1 MGSVQREELE
11 EMVRR
16 WQAAQS
22 TAQADGAWGKH
33 LGPFYAEDAEYR
45 CNLGPN
51 KEFYVQGRAT
61 IVEIALGTEMIGF
74 DGWSY
79 PTHTTIVDERAGEVV
94 AFWKQVAPYRRADG
108 SAYEVAG
115 TSGSRLRY
123 AGNFQW
129 SWQLDFIDLGNVAA
143 LIAELAADGHL
154 NERLARRLAEMTR
167 GAPSPGHRKIR
178 DDGNMLRTARGW
190 LRVARAGLVGR

>member
-1 MGSVQREELE
+1 
-11 EMVRR
+11 MVRQ
-16 WQAAQS
+16 WQAAQ
-22 TAQADGAWGKH
+22 AAAERDGDWATH

-51 KEFYVQGRAT
+51 KEFFVRGREQIAR
-61 IVEIALGTEMIGF
+61 IALGSEMVGF
-74 DGWSY
+74 ESWTY
-79 PTHTTIVDERAGEVV
+79 PTHTTIIDEQAGEVV

-108 SAYEVAG
+108 SSYEVAG

-123 AGNFQW
+123 AGNHRW

-154 NERLARRLAEMTR
+154 NERLARRLAHMAR
-167 GAPSPGHRKIR
+167 GASTPGHRPIR
-178 DDGNMLRTARGW
+178 ESKGTLETTRGW
-190 LRVARAGLVGR
+190 LRVARAGLLGR